1 MPLSFDFPLSSLHTY
16 QGSSPCPRD
25 FDRYWEL
32 ALEELAS
39 THPDPVWTENRAISH
54 SFARCYTLTFTGVG
68 GARVHAR
75 VVLPTGSDRPT
86 AAAIQFHG
94 YARRTY
100 DWAEGLKLS
109 LAASGVAY
117 AGLDCRGQG
126 GLSED
131 TGCVSGNTLKGH
143 LVRGLT
149 DAVNGRPEKLFYR
162 AQYMDAVRLVQLIGE
177 HDAVDG
183 DRISTF
189 GRSQGGALALVAAA
203 LEPRV
208 AQCLPTFPFLSDF
221 KRAYDMDV
229 AGADGPYGEISDW
242 FRRFDPL
249 HELEVQVFEALGYI
263 DIQNFAPRIS
273 APVEWSIGLMDKI
286 CPPSTQFAA
295 YNKLRGDKTMLV
307 YPDFGHEAFDHG
319 EDRLLQRLTSL

>member
-1 MPLSFDFPLSSLHTY
+1 MQD
-16 QGSSPCPRD
+16 
-25 FDRYWEL
+25 L
-32 ALEELAS
+32 AA
-39 THPDPVWTENRAISH
+39 TPPDPIWTEDRSVGH
-54 SFARCYTLTFTGVG
+54 GFARCYTLTFAGVG

-75 VVLPTGSDRPT
+75 AVLPRRSDSPM
-86 AAAIQFHG
+86 AAAVQFHG

-100 DWAEGLKLS
+100 EWAEGLKLA

-126 GLSED
+126 GLSVD
-131 TGCVSGNTLKGH
+131 AGGVTGNTLKGH

-149 DAVNGRPEKLFYR
+149 DAVNGRPDKLFYR
-162 AQYMDAVRLVQLIGE
+162 AQYLDAVRLVQLIAD
-177 HDAVDG
+177 HDAIDAG
-183 DRISTF
+183 RISTF

-221 KRAYDMDV
+221 KRAYEMDV
-229 AGADGPYGEISDW
+229 ATAEGPYGEIGDW

-249 HELEVQVFEALGYI
+249 HEQEEAVFNALGYI
-263 DIQNFAPRIS
+263 DIQNLAPRIT

-295 YNKLRGDKTMLV
+295 YNKLGGEKSMRI
-307 YPDFGHEAFDHG
+307 YPDFGHEPFDHG
-319 EDRLLQRLTSL
+319 EDRLLERLAAL